1 MFKKIK
7 RKIDS
12 EYNEDNSGMNHGD
25 FDDVYDNWLIMVLSI
40 IFPSYVIGFV
50 TGMVKKKKY
59 DFRDLMYLGLFIG
72 CLKTMVYVFAF
83 MMIHTIVSLHNPVS
97 INSFKDFI
105 VFYKSLIVLF
115 ASDNFITNVFT
126 LPFSYLLGRDAKKG
140 ISTIKKKINDSN
152 EKKELLLEQKKEL
165 EKELAKD
172 YIVSPEVMEYT
183 KSNRRKE
190 IEDYKKLREEYVP
203 TIEVVPETQKVMEL
217 K

>member
-1 MFKKIK
+1 MFKKFK
-7 RKIDS
+7 RKIDL
-12 EYNEDNSGMNHGD
+12 EYNEDNSGMNHDD
-25 FDDVYDNWLIMVLSI
+25 FDDVYVNWLIMVLSI
-40 IFPSYVIGFV
+40 IFPSYLIGFV
-50 TGMVKKKKY
+50 TGMIKKKKY

-72 CLKTMVYVFAF
+72 CLKTMVYGLAF

-105 VFYKSLIVLF
+105 IFYKSLVVLF
-115 ASDNFITNVFT
+115 ASDNLITNVFT
-126 LPFSYLLGRDAKKG
+126 LPFSYLLGRDTKKG
-140 ISTIKKKINDSN
+140 ISNIKKKINDSK

-183 KSNRRKE
+183 NSSKRKE
-190 IEDYKKLREEYVP
+190 IEDYKKLREEYAPSV
-203 TIEVVPETQKVMEL
+203 EAVPEPPKVMEL